1 MRLRSLQARSVL
13 AAALAVL
20 IALVV
25 VGIGVD
31 VLVGRHLRRSLDAT
45 LRQRAVEVAQLS
57 ASAPALV
64 TAPGSLDSPLG
75 GTHVT
80 VQVMD
85 RRGRIVAR
93 SLSLGGRVL
102 PAGSLV
108 GAAIAHG
115 RPGYANARLG
125 DEHLRVYVA
134 PLANFGGA
142 AAGGAVVVAASTQD
156 LRSTLASLHAFLLV
170 SALAAAGLAALALAV
185 LMRRALRPLG
195 RLADAAAEIERT
207 GDPARRLPEPA
218 SADEVGRL
226 AATLNAM
233 LASLERARES
243 ERRFLADASHELRTP
258 LTALRGNVTYLAH
271 HGATPELVA
280 DLEQDAERLVR
291 LADDLLAL
299 TREEAAEPPRE
310 EVRLDELARAAG
322 ADDGSIAVDAPEPVR
337 VRGDRAALERALAN
351 LIQNARR
358 HGPAGSE
365 ITVAAE
371 RADGV
376 ARLSVRDEGPG
387 LEPGEA
393 ERAFERFR
401 RGPGDGSGSGL
412 GLAIVRATAERH
424 GGRAYAEGSRFTIE
438 LPALTD
444 LSESAAT
451 TEEESPKGPP

>member
-1 MRLRSLQARSVL
+1 MRIRSLQVRSVL

-80 VQVMD
+80 VQVVD

-102 PAGSLV
+102 PAGSIV
-108 GAAIAHG
+108 GAAIADG
-115 RPGYANARLG
+115 RPGYANATLG
-125 DEHLRVYVA
+125 DEHLRLYAA

-156 LRSTLASLHAFLLV
+156 LRSTLASLHAFLLF

-195 RLADAAAEIERT
+195 RLVDAAAEIERT
-207 GDPARRLPEPA
+207 GDPARRLPEPD
-218 SADEVGRL
+218 SADEVARL

-258 LTALRGNVTYLAH
+258 LTALRGNVTYLAR
-271 HGATPELVA
+271 HGATPELVS

-299 TREEAAEPPRE
+299 SREEAAEPPRE
-310 EVRLDELARAAG
+310 EVRLDELARAAATDEG
-322 ADDGSIAVDAPEPVR
+322 VEVDAPEPVC

-351 LIQNARR
+351 LVRNARI
-358 HGPAGSE
+358 HGPAGGE
-365 ITVAAE
+365 ITVTAE
-371 RADGV
+371 RTDGV

-387 LEPGEA
+387 LEPAEA

-401 RGPGDGSGSGL
+401 RGPGEGAGSGL

-444 LSESAAT
+444 LSESPAT
-451 TEEESPKGPP
+451 TVEESPKGLP

>member
-1 MRLRSLQARSVL
+1 MRIRSLQARSVL

-31 VLVGRHLRRSLDAT
+31 VLVGRHLRRALDAT

-80 VQVMD
+80 VQVID

-102 PAGSLV
+102 PAGPIV
-108 GAAIAHG
+108 GAAISRG

-125 DEHLRVYVA
+125 DEHLRLYAA

-170 SALAAAGLAALALAV
+170 SALAAAALAALALTV
-185 LMRRALRPLG
+185 LMRRALQPLG

-258 LTALRGNVTYLAH
+258 LTALRGNVSYLAG

-299 TREEAAEPPRE
+299 SREEAAEPPRA

-322 ADDGSIAVDAPEPVR
+322 AGDGSISVDAPDPVR

-358 HGPAGSE
+358 HGPAGGE

-371 RADGV
+371 RVDGL

-387 LEPGEA
+387 LDPAEA

-401 RGPGDGSGSGL
+401 RGAANGTGSGL

-424 GGRAYAEGSRFTIE
+424 GGRAYAEGSCFTVE

-451 TEEESPKGPP
+451 TEEESPKGST